1 MEHVTWPVRVPG
13 PPAGTVRVSVMGMVC
28 RANNREVRVV
38 SQGSMQGAQAQL
50 CTSAMQDV
58 WLCPSASSCC
68 PRGQE
73 QNAYSPPNCHP
84 LQTHVRH
91 RPSNMPP
98 SHKPKKLRGTYRW
111 GVGWCA
117 TLLVSCARAAHQEGA
132 CRTLCYCLN
141 VAVCGAHTHCH
152 LPHNGEGAEQQ
163 GRTCRAHGACW
174 NRQ

>member
-38 SQGSMQGAQAQL
+38 SQGSMQGVQAQL

-91 RPSNMPP
+91 RPPNMPP
-98 SHKPKKLRGTYRW
+98 SHKPKKLREHLPLGS
-111 GVGWCA
+111 GVVCNPSCILRKSCSSGRSLQD
-117 TLLVSCARAAHQEGA
+117 TLLLSE
-132 CRTLCYCLN
+132 
-141 VAVCGAHTHCH
+141 CGRVWSTHP
-152 LPHNGEGAEQQ
+152 LSPSTQRGR
-163 GRTCRAHGACW
+163 GRTAGEDLQGPW
-174 NRQ
+174 GLLE